1 MWYYSKTHLPIGT
14 AQEYFQAWTVL
25 YIIKHKV
32 CVWFLFNS
40 ILFFIYSANIKK
52 LQSKRPNHCLFAFYP
67 QVHFHGCYRPAQ
79 GQKEITRETR
89 SVSEVWTLL
98 TVANT
103 KHKTTKLEQCVGKQ
117 PVHLSLLT
125 LRLCR
130 TNRVSRGVRQGGNWH
145 IVLLLTAAPA
155 LIRHTIGS
163 LLSPELQG
171 SQSSA
176 SPGPQELPY

>member
-125 LRLCR
+125 LRLCA
-130 TNRVSRGVRQGGNWH
+130 TNRVSMASDREATG
-145 IVLLLTAAPA
+145 T
-155 LIRHTIGS
+155 
-163 LLSPELQG
+163 
-171 SQSSA
+171 SS
-176 SPGPQELPY
+176 SF